1 MLEEDIKHLEMEII
15 EETKKLTKFL
25 FLSKEEIEEIIENHK
40 IIEQINDLIDALK
53 EEKTVQFKDYGKYC
67 IEQCSNL
74 LEKKN
79 FNYMTRI
86 ILLNFSEKYREQY
99 THRFSNKKS
108 LLNNA
113 VILSIL
119 AIPVTTL
126 LLISAP
132 ITFPYIWHTLS
143 NNHKISEIFAQI
155 KKIIKDIQKQIIL
168 EFEKQRDNFISNLSD
183 IEQITEGEISFLKQN
198 NFHDNFKKIENF
210 IKDNSC

>member
-1 MLEEDIKHLEMEII
+1 
-15 EETKKLTKFL
+15 
-25 FLSKEEIEEIIENHK
+25 
-40 IIEQINDLIDALK
+40 
-53 EEKTVQFKDYGKYC
+53 
-67 IEQCSNL
+67 
-74 LEKKN
+74 
-79 FNYMTRI
+79 MTRI

-126 LLISAP
+126 ILISAP

-143 NNHKISEIFAQI
+143 NKYKISEIFAQI

-183 IEQITEGEISFLKQN
+183 VEQITEGEISFLKQN